1 MKGFAALLVI
11 GPLGIGLLGMATVRP
26 SAAEHEDTPVPA
38 TAGPFG
44 GLGEK
49 AGREMELRGIEDTLK
64 KSDEQRR
71 QIEAQ
76 VEAQRADR
84 ARLNDALIKTTTRVR
99 NAETRINESEQRISV
114 LAGSEDA
121 IRRSLAGRRAVITEV
136 LAALQR
142 MGRKSPPAVLVEPED
157 ILRAIRTSM
166 MLGAVLPELRAET
179 EALGSDLAELI
190 QLRQTIAEERDA
202 LARDLASLND
212 ERLRLAALV
221 EVRQSSLA
229 QAEEALGAERER
241 ADALSRD
248 ATNLKDLITGMEKE
262 IAASA
267 RAAAAARAAE
277 EAHRRAEMEGQKA
290 KLATAPFNDPARL
303 APAIPFAEAKG
314 LLPMPAAGTPVKA
327 FGDSDGLGGTEKGIS
342 IATRAGAPV
351 ASPVDGWVAFSGPY
365 RTYGQLLIINA
376 GAGYYI
382 VLAGM
387 DRISIDV
394 GQFVLAGEPVAVMG
408 DGSARAAAAIAIG
421 DARPILYVEFRKDGV
436 AIDPGPWWAKPELQ
450 KVRG

>member
-1 MKGFAALLVI
+1 MKGVDALLVI
-11 GPLGIGLLGMATVRP
+11 GLLFATAPRLV
-26 SAAEHEDTPVPA
+26 AAEHEDAAVPP

-49 AGREMELRGIEDTLK
+49 VGREMELRGIQDTLK
-64 KSDEQRR
+64 ASEEQRR
-71 QIEAQ
+71 RIEAQ

-99 NAETRINESEQRISV
+99 NEETRINEAEQRINV
-114 LAGSEDA
+114 LIGSEDA

-166 MLGAVLPELRAET
+166 LLGAVLPELRAET
-179 EALGSDLAELI
+179 EALASDLAELI

-202 LARDLASLND
+202 LARDIASLND

-221 EVRQSSLA
+221 EVRQSALA
-229 QAEEALGAERER
+229 QAEQALGAERER
-241 ADALSRD
+241 ASALAHQAVS
-248 ATNLKDLITGMEKE
+248 LKDLITGMEKE
-262 IAASA
+262 ITAAA
-267 RAAAAARAAE
+267 RAAAAARQAE
-277 EAHRRAEMEGQKA
+277 EAHKKAELEGQKA
-290 KLATAPFNDPARL
+290 KLAMAPFNDPSRL
-303 APAIPFAEAKG
+303 APAIPFADAKG
-314 LLPMPAAGTPVKA
+314 LLPLPVSGTLVKA
-327 FGDSDGLGGTEKGIS
+327 FGDSDGIGGTEKGIS